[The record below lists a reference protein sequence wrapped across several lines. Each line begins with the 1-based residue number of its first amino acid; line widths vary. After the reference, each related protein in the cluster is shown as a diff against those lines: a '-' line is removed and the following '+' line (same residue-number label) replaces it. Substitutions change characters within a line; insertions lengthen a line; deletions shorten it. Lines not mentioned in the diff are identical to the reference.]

1 MLSKAEA
8 RGIYAQPIEDDLLA
22 AMQAQPDA
30 SAEVIIA
37 ADVFVYIGE
46 LAPLFRECRRVL
58 VPGGIF
64 IATFEDALETTDTWK
79 LEHSGR
85 YTHAL
90 TYLEKIAE
98 DVGFPDIESNQ
109 IVLREE
115 YSEPVRSLLVS
126 FERAP

>member
-1 MLSKAEA
+1 
-8 RGIYAQPIEDDLLA
+8 
-22 AMQAQPDA
+22 MQAQPDA

-79 LEHSGR
+79 LEH
-85 YTHAL
+85 
-90 TYLEKIAE
+90 
-98 DVGFPDIESNQ
+98 
-109 IVLREE
+109 
-115 YSEPVRSLLVS
+115 
-126 FERAP
+126 